1 MDIFSSAFKYV
12 LDKPDVFWDAVR
24 VHLILSFTAIGLGIL
39 VCVPLGILISRL
51 HKGAAI
57 VLNVMYI
64 GRIVPS
70 LAALA
75 IMMPYFGIGFKPS
88 LIALFL
94 LVCPPILINTY
105 TAFKE
110 VDKNIIEAAYGM
122 GMSKMRVIR
131 RVEFPL
137 ALPVV
142 ITGIRTASVEC
153 IATATLTAFIGAGGL
168 GEFIINGIG
177 MADSSLILVGAIPV
191 ALLAFLAEIIL
202 SRIEKWAK
210 PQVL

>member
-1 MDIFSSAFKYV
+1 MDILSSAFNYV
-12 LDKPDVFWDAVR
+12 KDKPDLLWEAVR
-24 VHLILSFTAIGLGIL
+24 IHLILSFSAIGLGIL

-57 VLNVMYI
+57 VLNAIYI
-64 GRIVPS
+64 GRIIPS

-105 TAFKE
+105 TAFNG
-110 VDKNIIEAAYGM
+110 VDKSIIEAAYGM
-122 GMSKMRVIR
+122 GMSKIRVIR
-131 RVEFPL
+131 RVEIPL
-137 ALPVV
+137 ALPVI
-142 ITGIRTASVEC
+142 ITGIRTASVES

-177 MADSSLILVGAIPV
+177 MADSSQILVGAIPV
-191 ALLAFLAEIIL
+191 AVLAVLAEIIL
-202 SRIEKWAK
+202 NRIEKWVK
-210 PQVL
+210 PKTI